1 MCYIYSEYDI
11 MKHKAKFSLRFD
23 FFIYI
28 LIILNIIA
36 MVLESHVALKAQFES
51 FFNLF
56 ELFSI
61 VIFSFEYL
69 YRNVVYYRADGWRGV
84 GSYVFSFFG
93 LIDLISILPFYLK
106 QFIAIDG
113 RFFRILRLFRLTRI
127 FKLGRE
133 SKSLKLF
140 IKALSS
146 VRNELKFT
154 LFLSVLTILFSA
166 SAIYFLEN
174 EAQPDVFSSI
184 TASIWWATVSLATVG
199 YGDIIPITVGG
210 KIFASV
216 ISLVGI
222 GVVAIPTGI
231 ISAAFVEEIIHSKKK
246 EL

>member
-1 MCYIYSEYDI
+1 
-11 MKHKAKFSLRFD
+11 MKQKEKFSLRFD
-23 FFIYI
+23 FFIYT

-36 MVLESHVALKAQFES
+36 MILESHVSIKTKFGH
-51 FFNLF
+51 FFSTF

-61 VIFSFEYL
+61 IIFSFEYL
-69 YRNVVYYRADGWRGV
+69 YRIIIYYRAGGWRELFG
-84 GSYVFSFFG
+84 YVFSFFG
-93 LIDLISILPFYLK
+93 LIDLISILPFYLN
-106 QFIAIDG
+106 QFVTIDG

-140 IKALSS
+140 VKALTS

-174 EAQPDVFSSI
+174 EAQPEVFSSI
-184 TASIWWATVSLATVG
+184 TASVWWATVSLATVG
-199 YGDIIPITVGG
+199 YGDVIPITVGG
-210 KIFASV
+210 KVFASI

-246 EL
+246 

>member
-1 MCYIYSEYDI
+1 
-11 MKHKAKFSLRFD
+11 MKKNEKFSIRFD
-23 FFIYI
+23 FFIYT

-36 MVLESHVALKAQFES
+36 MILESHVAIKNRYDT
-51 FFNLF
+51 FFTKF

-61 VIFSFEYL
+61 VIFSFEYI
-69 YRNVVYYRADGWRGV
+69 YRIFIYYREAGWRGAY
-84 GSYVFSFFG
+84 SYVFSFFG

-140 IKALSS
+140 IKALSA

-154 LFLSVLTILFSA
+154 LFLSILTILFSA

-174 EAQPDVFSSI
+174 EAKPDVFSSI
-184 TASIWWATVSLATVG
+184 TASVWWATVSLATVG
-199 YGDIIPITVGG
+199 YGDVIPITVGG
-210 KIFASV
+210 KIFASI

-231 ISAAFVEEIIHSKKK
+231 ISASFVEEIIHSKKN
-246 EL
+246 